1 MNFFAT
7 LTDAEVAALS
17 DCDMKLL
24 RTAEQDLHR
33 TFLLDPDFA
42 ESAFEIGLRVKNTLN
57 ALEAAPQEPFV
68 RALPVFVN
76 CEYQLW
82 RLHEDI
88 PLKNNPFL
96 SHWVETLQLLDKRGN
111 HHLLNGRD
119 NHQLLE
125 ELDSSRRNAAP
136 NLPSHEANAARMLW
150 IKTLLQQNDL
160 KRWLEYT
167 PMEVY
172 HELRTI
178 DMSASFDLQPYIK
191 MLEDEGIYERRGE
204 SQPVAPGPSTQ
215 HPEQE
220 HKDDGPLTP
229 PSPEDALQKQK
240 DGILQ
245 MLNKQPESAI
255 FALTRLP
262 IAIPYLDF
270 LTTLLADFTLEKYN
284 IDPAP
289 IVTQYIQHSL
299 RSIERA
305 ERPASASSQPEL
317 GDYGR
322 AEHNGGM
329 EYGKDAQTQYI
340 RLLLLFIKSLI
351 RKGLVELDVLYYEIQ
366 EITVRYVWIK
376 EVRDF
381 KRWAE
386 EGVE

>member
-1 MNFFAT
+1 MNFSAT

-24 RTAEQDLHR
+24 RIAEQDLHR

-42 ESAFEIGLRVKNTLN
+42 ESTFEIGLRVKNTLN

-68 RALPVFVN
+68 RALPIFVN

-96 SHWVETLQLLDKRGN
+96 SHWVETLLLLHKRGN
-111 HHLLNGRD
+111 HHLLDGRD

-125 ELDSSRRNAAP
+125 ENGSSRRDAAP
-136 NLPSHEANAARMLW
+136 NLSSHEANAARMLW

-160 KRWLEYT
+160 KRWLDYT

-178 DMSASFDLQPYIK
+178 DMSAGFDLQPYIK
-191 MLEDEGIYERRGE
+191 MLEDEGIYERRAE

-215 HPEQE
+215 HTEQE
-220 HKDDGPLTP
+220 HT
-229 PSPEDALQKQK
+229 SPVDALQKQK
-240 DGILQ
+240 YDILQ

-317 GDYGR
+317 GVNGQ

-329 EYGKDAQTQYI
+329 EYGKDAQTQYV